1 MDQPIFLEVHGD
13 GAPEGSDGDPRSPAR
28 TAVVIAAVVAAVALF
43 GATIL
48 VIGDDADR
56 VERSAPSEPPRSET
70 PQFEPDGEML
80 PGTPEAVA
88 RDAAVC
94 YASTPSAEALSV
106 LFDSIGGFEGL
117 QVGIAQGAFDV
128 VTFDPLD
135 PDKLLAAHRAGYL
148 SEGNQDVNQRWTI
161 SGQGMTQ
168 STWDP
173 TTPHDFVHYNSDGS
187 ITMWVREG
195 RDDTFAA
202 RRAVVLDQGGTP
214 THVMSTSSA
223 IQADRFAVDGSTV
236 FALTGDPDWYAPRD
250 VGYIALVADDGDV
263 RTHLSS
269 GASFGWIDVP
279 APGLLVAYPSGPTGT
294 TAVWDTDT
302 LSLLDDHPLSGQ
314 PYQRVAVAGE
324 TPTALAVTLDGE
336 LETIDLS
343 NGRTGQRFGRLD
355 VTEVDRPIALSDD
368 GSIAVTVD
376 KSGTVTIWFVASGT
390 PVATFDASSALPRWL
405 PTSRSAARVTSVV
418 APDASRVAL
427 RIPARPEVSVSW
439 RVIDT
444 DVDSW
449 IARTGTTSEEPLA
462 TARQPVC

>member
-1 MDQPIFLEVHGD
+1 MDQPIYLEVHGD
-13 GAPEGSDGDPRSPAR
+13 DAPEGGDGDPRTPAR
-28 TAVVIAAVVAAVALF
+28 TAAVVAAVVAVAALL
-43 GATIL
+43 GASIL

-56 VERSAPSEPPRSET
+56 AERSEPTEPPQSVSPQLEPVGET
-70 PQFEPDGEML
+70 L
-80 PGTPEAVA
+80 PGTPHAVA
-88 RDAAVC
+88 RDAAGC
-94 YASTPSAEALSV
+94 YASAPSAEALSV

-117 QVGIAQGAFDV
+117 EVGIAQGAFDV
-128 VTFDPLD
+128 VTFDPSD
-135 PDKLLAAHRAGYL
+135 PDTLLAAHRAGYMA
-148 SEGNQDVNQRWTI
+148 EGNEDVNQRWTI

-173 TTPHDFVHYNSDGS
+173 TTPHDFVHYTSDGS
-187 ITMWVREG
+187 ITMWVRDG
-195 RDDTFAA
+195 PDDTFTA

-223 IQADRFAVDGSTV
+223 IQADRFAVDGRTV

-250 VGYIALVADDGDV
+250 GGYDALVADDGAV

-279 APGLLVAYPSGPTGT
+279 APGLLVAYPSGPSGT
-294 TAVWDTDT
+294 TAVWDTNT
-302 LSLLDDHPLSGQ
+302 LARLEDHPLSGQ
-314 PYQRVAVAGE
+314 PYQRVAVAGA
-324 TPTALAVTLDGE
+324 TSTALAVTLDGE

-355 VTEVDRPIALSDD
+355 VTEVDRPVALSDD
-368 GSIAVTVD
+368 GTVAVTVD

-390 PVATFDASSALPRWL
+390 PVATFEASSALPRWL

-449 IARTGTTSEEPLA
+449 IARTRTASEEQLT